1 MALLRQQI
9 AAVIEGFVVA
19 NAYLQRVRPL
29 RQFVLTGV
37 NHAQFADGVVNRQRG
52 DIVSDLPDG
61 DATQRIAKVGPSS
74 N

>member
-1 MALLRQQI
+1 MI
-9 AAVIEGFVVA
+9 VAVTDSFVVA
-19 NAYLQRVRPL
+19 IAYMQRVRPL
-29 RQFVLTGV
+29 RQFVLITGV

-52 DIVSDLPDG
+52 DIVSDLTDG